1 MLDQWRV
8 IHYWLISS
16 VFIGL
21 VGATER
27 RLKFIL
33 LFTPLPSEYIPIYF
47 DLESVCA
54 YMSCMFMFF
63 IMLSVIVS
71 QKLGFS

>member
-1 MLDQWRV
+1 M
-8 IHYWLISS
+8 
-16 VFIGL
+16 FIGL

-54 YMSCMFMFF
+54 YMSCMF